1 MKGSA
6 YVLCLSVLPCSVRP
20 VLDLVVKGA
29 VLVAG
34 GALALLGNRVIRW
47 LLRRIDQAAR
57 VPADDEVR
65 QTRESLGLVAAQ
77 RELPGGRWV
86 GMLERLAVYACIV
99 TGFPAGIAMVL
110 AVKGLGRYADL
121 KTTSESGTSRKGEL
135 FIIGTFA
142 SMLWAGLWAG
152 VAYGVV
158 RLW

>member
-1 MKGSA
+1 MSGSA
-6 YVLCLSVLPCSVRP
+6 CSVGV
-20 VLDLVVKGA
+20 VLDLVLKGA
-29 VLVAG
+29 VLLAG
-34 GALALLGNRVIRW
+34 GVFAMLGNGVIRW

-57 VPADDEVR
+57 QAADQEVR
-65 QTRESLGLVAAQ
+65 QTRQQLGLVEAQ
-77 RELPGGRWV
+77 KELPGGRWV
-86 GMLERLAVYACIV
+86 GILERIAIYACIV
-99 TGFPAGIAMVL
+99 SGFASGMAIVL

-142 SMLWAGLWAG
+142 SVLWAAMWAG

>member
-1 MKGSA
+1 MSGSA
-6 YVLCLSVLPCSVRP
+6 CSVGV
-20 VLDLVVKGA
+20 VLDLVLKGA
-29 VLVAG
+29 VLLAG
-34 GALALLGNRVIRW
+34 GVFAMLGNGVIRW

-57 VPADDEVR
+57 QAVDEEVR
-65 QTRESLGLVAAQ
+65 QTRQQLGLVEAQ
-77 RELPGGRWV
+77 KELPGGRWV
-86 GMLERLAVYACIV
+86 GILERIAIYACIV
-99 TGFPAGIAMVL
+99 SGFASGMAIVL

-142 SMLWAGLWAG
+142 SVLWATMWAG

>member
-1 MKGSA
+1 MSGSA
-6 YVLCLSVLPCSVRP
+6 CSVGV
-20 VLDLVVKGA
+20 VLDLVLKGA
-29 VLVAG
+29 VLLAG
-34 GALALLGNRVIRW
+34 GVFAMLGNGVIRW

-57 VPADDEVR
+57 QAVDEEVR
-65 QTRESLGLVAAQ
+65 QTRQQLGLVEAQ
-77 RELPGGRWV
+77 KELPGGRWV
-86 GMLERLAVYACIV
+86 GILERIAIYACIV
-99 TGFPAGIAMVL
+99 SGFASGMAIVL

-142 SMLWAGLWAG
+142 SVLWAAMWAG

>member
-1 MKGSA
+1 MSGSA
-6 YVLCLSVLPCSVRP
+6 CSVGV
-20 VLDLVVKGA
+20 VLDLVLKGA
-29 VLVAG
+29 VLLAG
-34 GALALLGNRVIRW
+34 GVFAMLGNGVIRW

-57 VPADDEVR
+57 QAADQEVR
-65 QTRESLGLVAAQ
+65 ETRQQLGLVEAQ
-77 RELPGGRWV
+77 KELPGGRWV
-86 GMLERLAVYACIV
+86 GILERIAIYACIV
-99 TGFPAGIAMVL
+99 SGFASGMAIVL

-142 SMLWAGLWAG
+142 SVLWAAMWAG

>member
-1 MKGSA
+1 M
-6 YVLCLSVLPCSVRP
+6 
-20 VLDLVVKGA
+20 LDLVLKGA
-29 VLVAG
+29 VLLAG
-34 GALALLGNRVIRW
+34 GVFAMLGNGVIRW

-57 VPADDEVR
+57 QASEDDVR
-65 QTRESLGLVAAQ
+65 ETRERLGLVAAQ
-77 RELPGGRWV
+77 KELPGGRWV
-86 GMLERLAVYACIV
+86 GILERIAIYACIV
-99 TGFPAGIAMVL
+99 SGFASGMAIVL

-142 SMLWAGLWAG
+142 SVLWAAMWAG

>member
-1 MKGSA
+1 MSGSA
-6 YVLCLSVLPCSVRP
+6 CSVGV
-20 VLDLVVKGA
+20 VLDLVLKGA
-29 VLVAG
+29 VLLAG
-34 GALALLGNRVIRW
+34 GVFAMLGNGVIRW

-57 VPADDEVR
+57 QAVDEEVR
-65 QTRESLGLVAAQ
+65 QTRQQLGLVEAQ
-77 RELPGGRWV
+77 KELPGGRWV
-86 GMLERLAVYACIV
+86 GILERIAVYACIV
-99 TGFPAGIAMVL
+99 SGFASGMAIVL

-142 SMLWAGLWAG
+142 SVLWAAMWAG

>member
-1 MKGSA
+1 MSGLA
-6 YVLCLSVLPCSVRP
+6 CSVWG
-20 VLDLVVKGA
+20 VLDLVLKGA
-29 VLVAG
+29 VLLAG
-34 GALALLGNRVIRW
+34 GVFAMLGNGVIRW

-57 VPADDEVR
+57 QAADQEVR
-65 QTRESLGLVAAQ
+65 ETRQQLGLVEAQ
-77 RELPGGRWV
+77 KELPGGRWV
-86 GMLERLAVYACIV
+86 GILERIAIYACIV
-99 TGFPAGIAMVL
+99 SGFASGMAIVL

-142 SMLWAGLWAG
+142 SVLWAAMWAG

>member
-1 MKGSA
+1 M
-6 YVLCLSVLPCSVRP
+6 
-20 VLDLVVKGA
+20 LDLVLKGA
-29 VLVAG
+29 VLLAG
-34 GALALLGNRVIRW
+34 GVFAMLGNGVIRW

-57 VPADDEVR
+57 QASEDDVR
-65 QTRESLGLVAAQ
+65 ETRQRLGLVAAQ
-77 RELPGGRWV
+77 KELPGGRWV
-86 GMLERLAVYACIV
+86 GILERIAIYACIV
-99 TGFPAGIAMVL
+99 SGFASGMAIVL

-142 SMLWAGLWAG
+142 SVLWAAMWAG

>member
-1 MKGSA
+1 M
-6 YVLCLSVLPCSVRP
+6 
-20 VLDLVVKGA
+20 LDLVLKGA
-29 VLVAG
+29 VLLAG
-34 GALALLGNRVIRW
+34 GVFAMLGNGVIRW

-57 VPADDEVR
+57 EASEDDVR
-65 QTRESLGLVAAQ
+65 ETRQRLGLVAAQ
-77 RELPGGRWV
+77 KELPGGRWV
-86 GMLERLAVYACIV
+86 GILERIAIYACIV
-99 TGFPAGIAMVL
+99 SGFASGMAIVL

-142 SMLWAGLWAG
+142 SVLWAAMWAG